1 MTSSVQLL
9 GNLSMGIL
17 ELHVAVL
24 PLSEVMTCK
33 LNKHHTLGKC
43 SLSLVPMCSHF
54 CVILMSASMPLY
66 VELTILLFISVHIL
80 SQQR

>member
-1 MTSSVQLL
+1 MTSSAQLL
-9 GNLSMGIL
+9 SNLSMGIL
-17 ELHVAVL
+17 ELHVVVL

-43 SLSLVPMCSHF
+43 SLSLVPTCSHF
-54 CVILMSASMPLY
+54 CAILMSASTPLY
-66 VELTILLFISVHIL
+66 VELTILLFLSVHIL